1 MRTLDLLS
9 VWLHILAAMIWLG
22 GMIFLV
28 LVLVPVTRRPEYRG
42 LAGSLIHWTGVRFR
56 WVGWIC
62 LALLV
67 LSGLLNLAARGVT
80 WADAWSGQ
88 LWQTSFGRAL
98 GIKLILVAVILIL
111 SALHDFAI
119 GPRATA
125 AWQANPS
132 STETLRLRRQ
142 ATWIGRINLLLA
154 LLVLVF
160 AVILVR
166 GWPG

>member
-1 MRTLDLLS
+1 MRTLYLLS

-42 LAGSLIHWTGVRFR
+42 LAGGLIHWTGVRFR

-62 LALLV
+62 LALLA
-67 LSGLLNLAARGVT
+67 LSGLVNLAARGVT

-88 LWQTSFGRAL
+88 LWQTSVGRAL

-125 AWQANPS
+125 IWQANPGS
-132 STETLRLRRQ
+132 PEALRLRRQ
-142 ATWIGRINLLLA
+142 ATWIARINLLLA